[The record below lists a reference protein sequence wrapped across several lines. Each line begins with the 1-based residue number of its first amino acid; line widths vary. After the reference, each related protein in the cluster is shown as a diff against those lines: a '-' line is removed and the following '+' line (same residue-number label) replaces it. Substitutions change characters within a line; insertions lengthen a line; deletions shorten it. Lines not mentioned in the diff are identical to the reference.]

1 MDSSNLTTAETD
13 FSKLSANDKQE
24 LRQFIA
30 NENQKAVIQN
40 CTCFTTYSLLSLL
53 PFLSCMHRNVLI
65 VPGASTA
72 IHVLTDVCWRKCIP
86 GAIRGGKLD
95 KNEENCAQNCVE
107 RFMDAKFTFLTHL
120 DKLRQQT

>member
-1 MDSSNLTTAETD
+1 MDSSNLTTAEAD
-13 FSKLSANDKQE
+13 FSKLSTNDKQE

-40 CTCFTTYSLLSLL
+40 S
-53 PFLSCMHRNVLI
+53 
-65 VPGASTA
+65 

-95 KNEENCAQNCVE
+95 KNEENCAQSCVE
-107 RFMDAKFTFLTHL
+107 RFMDAKFTFLAHL